1 MVGTWLSL
9 VGVLL
14 VIGLLWW
21 AVVVTMMAF
30 VLICPRR
37 MGDARAVV
45 ELGRLSPGD
54 LGLEFEEMGFGVID
68 QQTDRKLQIAGW
80 WIPAAAEVGPRD
92 RCAVIVHG
100 YSDAKVGGIA
110 WAPVLRS
117 LGFHIL
123 AIDLRAHGES
133 GGKYCT
139 AGFWERHD
147 LGQVI
152 DQIRASRPNETREM
166 VLFGISI
173 GAAVVAATAVMRDD
187 LAAVILE
194 CPFADFTK
202 AVSYQ
207 ANRIGMPGPMF
218 QRMTYRIAQWVAG
231 CDFSVVRPV
240 ELIPKIPAPLMLIQ
254 ACDDPFLSKQ
264 DLADMREAVMNRPA
278 SRGPSVYRGLE
289 DVHHVVGICENPE
302 EYRRRIEDFLV
313 HALPTAGAVCEK

>member
-1 MVGTWLSL
+1 
-9 VGVLL
+9 
-14 VIGLLWW
+14 
-21 AVVVTMMAF
+21 
-30 VLICPRR
+30 
-37 MGDARAVV
+37 
-45 ELGRLSPGD
+45 
-54 LGLEFEEMGFGVID
+54 
-68 QQTDRKLQIAGW
+68 
-80 WIPAAAEVGPRD
+80 
-92 RCAVIVHG
+92 
-100 YSDAKVGGIA
+100 
-110 WAPVLRS
+110 
-117 LGFHIL
+117 
-123 AIDLRAHGES
+123 
-133 GGKYCT
+133 
-139 AGFWERHD
+139 
-147 LGQVI
+147 
-152 DQIRASRPNETREM
+152 
-166 VLFGISI
+166 
-173 GAAVVAATAVMRDD
+173 VVAATAVMRDD